1 MVSTLRSSLLSPL
14 TSATCQHRGCPR
26 LPSTGARSRCLA
38 PQKVLLKIPGEV
50 WGSSLMTI
58 SSLSTTLSGN
68 EDAELTVALAEP
80 ERDTNT
86 FITSQRA
93 AVQPH

>member
-1 MVSTLRSSLLSPL
+1 MPQVAQHLSQKQML
-14 TSATCQHRGCPR
+14 S
-26 LPSTGARSRCLA
+26 
-38 PQKVLLKIPGEV
+38 PQKVLLNIPGEV

-58 SSLSTTLSGN
+58 ASLSTTLSGN

-80 ERDTNT
+80 ERDPNT
-86 FITSQRA
+86 FITSRRA